1 MVRGQIPGQKLR
13 LGADRA
19 RRRRHRDGELSM
31 PDEGPP
37 IDRLA
42 VPAAAYSI
50 REFCAAHRLSESMY
64 FKMRAQGLGPR
75 EMIVGTRK
83 LISQEAASEWRAAR
97 EAANSAK
104 AKQPAPLAPVAVKSK
119 PPKSTRKSA
128 QPVEQ
133 ATTEQR
139 GNEPQ

>member
-1 MVRGQIPGQKLR
+1 MEATIMVRPEVTGRKPVTDQALALSIAGFC
-13 LGADRA
+13 RA
-19 RRRRHRDGELSM
+19 HG
-31 PDEGPP
+31 
-37 IDRLA
+37 I
-42 VPAAAYSI
+42 
-50 REFCAAHRLSESMY
+50 SESMY

-97 EAANSAK
+97 EAASSAK
-104 AKQPAPLAPVAVKSK
+104 AKQPAPLASVAVKSK

-133 ATTEQR
+133 ANT
-139 GNEPQ
+139 

>member
-1 MVRGQIPGQKLR
+1 MVREETPGQKLR
-13 LGADRA
+13 VSADRA
-19 RRRRHRDGELSM
+19 KRRSHRDGEWSTR
-31 PDEGPP
+31 DEGPP
-37 IDRLA
+37 IRRL
-42 VPAAAYSI
+42 PAPLAAYSI

-97 EAANSAK
+97 EAASSAK

-133 ATTEQR
+133 ANT
-139 GNEPQ
+139 

>member
-1 MVRGQIPGQKLR
+1 MVRAQIPGQKLR

-64 FKMRAQGLGPR
+64 FKMRALGLGPR

-97 EAANSAK
+97 SAK
-104 AKQPAPLAPVAVKSK
+104 AKQPAPPAPVAVKSK
-119 PPKSTRKSA
+119 PPRSTRKSA

-133 ATTEQR
+133 ATTEQP